1 MAPDGTPAGTAAAP
15 QQHSLRRNV
24 VGLPAS
30 TFQGVSHMAPA
41 AGVILGAGFIAS
53 SAGAAFPL
61 AFGLAG
67 LISLLISFSINQ
79 MAKHL
84 PSAGGYYTYVSRG
97 INPKVGFLAGWVYF
111 LYDPLI
117 PNLCTL
123 TVATY
128 VAATI
133 QQLFGVPFP
142 WWLYCIV
149 VYVGLGAITFLGLRP
164 SIRTA
169 ITSTLLEV
177 AITLALSVALF
188 GAHGVSAHAL
198 SSGFTLA
205 GVPN

>member
-1 MAPDGTPAGTAAAP
+1 MERNGRAGGAAATGAVQP
-15 QQHSLRRNV
+15 SLHRDV

-30 TFQGVSHMAPA
+30 TFQGITHMAPA
-41 AGVILGAGFIAS
+41 AGVMLGAGFIAS

-67 LISLLISFSINQ
+67 LLSLLISFSINQ

-97 INPKVGFLAGWVYF
+97 INPQVGFLAGWVYF

-142 WWLYCIV
+142 WWLYCVIV
-149 VYVGLGAITFLGLRP
+149 YLGLGTV
-164 SIRTA
+164 T
-169 ITSTLLEV
+169 
-177 AITLALSVALF
+177 
-188 GAHGVSAHAL
+188 
-198 SSGFTLA
+198 
-205 GVPN
+205 